1 MWQTKTIVGLLMMV
15 GLLNPNDDSE
25 EEDSDAS
32 MSRGEEEVTRFA
44 LTVSFFP
51 VRTRISIVMQH
62 ANELLDP
69 DSRILPRWK
78 LVSQSRV

>member
-1 MWQTKTIVGLLMMV
+1 MADKDDSGSPND
-15 GLLNPNDDSE
+15 GGSPNDDSE

-44 LTVSFFP
+44 LTVSLFP

-69 DSRILPRWK
+69 EFFQDGS
-78 LVSQSRV
+78 